1 MVVVDNVE
9 LDLVMVKVEG
19 IWFLRA
25 LEINWLMVV
34 VVMVV
39 LVEIRM
45 VVVVML
51 VQDSLLMTLQEG
63 SEQGT
68 FGDQLA

>member
-1 MVVVDNVE
+1 
-9 LDLVMVKVEG
+9 
-19 IWFLRA
+19 
-25 LEINWLMVV
+25 MVV

>member
-1 MVVVDNVE
+1 MAPVVVEMLVVDNVE

-19 IWFLRA
+19 IWFLRV
-25 LEINWLMVV
+25 LEI
-34 VVMVV
+34 
-39 LVEIRM
+39 
-45 VVVVML
+45 VVML
-51 VQDSLLMTLQEG
+51 VQDDLLMTLQEG

>member
-1 MVVVDNVE
+1 MAPVVVDNVE

-19 IWFLRA
+19 IWFLRV
-25 LEINWLMVV
+25 LEI
-34 VVMVV
+34 
-39 LVEIRM
+39 
-45 VVVVML
+45 VVML
-51 VQDSLLMTLQEG
+51 VQDDLLMTLQEG